1 MPKKK
6 DKFYITKSY
15 NSLKSHKKGDLKDC
29 SNETYTLILK
39 LQETSPVCLTDLFI
53 SRLIYISV

>member
-15 NSLKSHKKGDLKDC
+15 NSLKSHKKGA
-29 SNETYTLILK
+29 
-39 LQETSPVCLTDLFI
+39 QM
-53 SRLIYISV
+53 RLIP